1 MFEYLVIAGRNHPD
15 LYSYLRRQ
23 FTGDNKVQVLLD
35 RRREERR
42 RMRDARRP
50 ERRRGDRRG
59 ARGRE
64 NGLSYHGFVIVHQAS
79 GVQWRPPWWGSRS
92 APVSL
97 GPEGQRGGDDAHAVA
112 GRNLLTGWVAE
123 GQRLV
128 AVVPKLL
135 HEHEQLVA
143 RAEAAERKCAR
154 CEEEIR
160 SLRGENEHFR
170 RERRQTAETL
180 KALTRQLV
188 ESAGGVTSVKS

>member
-15 LYSYLRRQ
+15 LYNYLRRQ
-23 FTGDNKVQVLLD
+23 FTGDSKVQVLLD

-42 RMRDARRP
+42 CMREARRP

-79 GVQWRPPWWGSRS
+79 GVQWRPPWWSSGS
-92 APVSL
+92 APVLL
-97 GPEGQRGGDDAHAVA
+97 GSEGQGDDTQAVA
-112 GRNLLTGWVAE
+112 ARNLLTGWVAE
-123 GQRLV
+123 GQRLT

-135 HEHEQLVA
+135 HEHAQLVA
-143 RAEAAERKCAR
+143 RAEAAERKCVR

-180 KALTRQLV
+180 KALTRQLI
-188 ESAGGVTSVKS
+188 ESAGGVTSVTS